1 MYSITETNDY
11 MGLAEMFFR
20 NGLEISPVI
29 LGTVYLFLD
38 LNGRS
43 VICSFHG

>member
-11 MGLAEMFFR
+11 TGLAEMFLR

-29 LGTVYLFLD
+29 LGT
-38 LNGRS
+38 
-43 VICSFHG
+43 